1 MSKKKSKGGNTAA
14 IVSEMAQP
22 IAEKLGMKIWDVTYE
37 KEGSL
42 YYLRVFIERPGGS
55 IGIDDCENM
64 SRPLSELLDKADPI
78 EEQYIL
84 EVGSPGL
91 GRIMRKKEHFEEYTD
106 CPVRIRYIRE
116 HDGLREF
123 IAIIRSYDDDNGIL
137 SVETENGSADIDL
150 SETAF
155 VRLYDDEEFEE

>member
-1 MSKKKSKGGNTAA
+1 MSKKKSKGGNTAV

-123 IAIIRSYDDDNGIL
+123 IAIIKSYDDDNGIL
-137 SVETENGSADIDL
+137 SVETENGPADIDL